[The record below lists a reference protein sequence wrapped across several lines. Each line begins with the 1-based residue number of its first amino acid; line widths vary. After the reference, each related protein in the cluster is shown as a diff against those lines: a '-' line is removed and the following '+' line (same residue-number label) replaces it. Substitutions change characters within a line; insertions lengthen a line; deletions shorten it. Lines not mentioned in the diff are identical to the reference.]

1 MEFPSELREK
11 IRELVTREN
20 TKQLTAA
27 ARRLSEN
34 YRAESPNGK
43 ISAAS
48 REDILAYAAVRMPA
62 TFAAVSRALEL
73 APERFDGDIRDIQT
87 VLDVGA
93 GTGAGAIAACLI
105 TDCRN
110 ITCIERESNMIELG
124 RQLLNCL
131 DIRADWIQSD
141 VTQSKLQKADLVV
154 CSYCLNEL
162 PENQRASLLT
172 RLADAAERLL
182 IIVEPGTPASF
193 AAMKK
198 TRETLLEMGLKIAA
212 PCPHERECPL
222 PEDDWCHFTARA
234 ARSDLHRQLKRA
246 EAPYEDEK
254 FCYVAMTR
262 DDNTLKQVQGGV
274 ILRHPIIEKQKIT
287 LKLCCEDGIYTRL
300 VTGKSPLFKTARKS
314 KTGDMFPT
322 ER

>member
-1 MEFPSELREK
+1 MEFPSELRES
-11 IRELVTREN
+11 IRELVSRAD
-20 TKQLTAA
+20 TKSLTAA

-34 YRAESPNGK
+34 YRAESSNGK

-73 APERFDGDIRDIQT
+73 SSERFAGDIRS

-93 GTGAGAIAACLI
+93 GTGAGAIAASLLA
-105 TDCRN
+105 DCPE
-110 ITCIERESNMIELG
+110 ITCIERENNMIGLG
-124 RQLLNCL
+124 RQFLDSL
-131 DIRADWIQSD
+131 DIRAEWIQSD
-141 VTQSKLQKADLVV
+141 VTKAKLQKADLVI

-162 PENQRASLLT
+162 PEKQRESLLT

-182 IIVEPGTPASF
+182 VIVEPGTPAAF

-198 TRETLLEMGLKIAA
+198 ARETLLGMGLKIAA
-212 PCPHERECPL
+212 PCPHERECTL

-234 ARSDLHRQLKRA
+234 ARSDFHRQLKRA

-254 FCYVAMTR
+254 FCFLAVTR
-262 DDNTLKQVQGGV
+262 DDLSKQGGR

-287 LKLCCEDGIYTRL
+287 LKLCCEDGIYTQL
-300 VTGKSPLFKTARKS
+300 VTGKSPLFKAARKA